1 MCCCELKE
9 TDNKKNVP
17 TKSDFGVH
25 TMSMDV
31 PSQGDPIDVDSPSK
45 RPLKVG

>member
-9 TDNKKNVP
+9 EDGKKNVS
-17 TKSDFGVH
+17 TKFDFEVC
-25 TMSMDV
+25 TTSMDV

-45 RPLKVG
+45 KPLEVG

>member
-1 MCCCELKE
+1 MCYCELKE

-17 TKSDFGVH
+17 TNSDFEVR

-31 PSQGDPIDVDSPSK
+31 PSQGDPIDVDNPSK
-45 RPLKVG
+45 RPLKVR